1 MYEIWLYNDLT
12 VWSLNA
18 ELAVFS
24 GMQSTER
31 RGGLQW
37 KGNLLDFII

>member
-1 MYEIWLYNDLT
+1 MALESEFGLAIPDHVKL

-24 GMQSTER
+24 GMQSTE
-31 RGGLQW
+31 L
-37 KGNLLDFII
+37 N